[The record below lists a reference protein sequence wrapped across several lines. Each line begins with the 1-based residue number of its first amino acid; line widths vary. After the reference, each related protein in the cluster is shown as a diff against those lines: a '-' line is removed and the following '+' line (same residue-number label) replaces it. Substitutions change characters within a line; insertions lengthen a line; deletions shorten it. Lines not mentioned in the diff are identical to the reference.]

1 MCGWKGI
8 ERICGGGHIINGSST
23 IIENK
28 YTTNTIVTGR
38 NVPAVSLY
46 CNSIGHVNDVLASSI
61 QNEGLS
67 NETRELKTHEEL
79 YDTLPIFASYK
90 IKRVNYLN

>member
-61 QNEGLS
+61 YNRQEKAGTSDEEIRSLNA
-67 NETRELKTHEEL
+67 HQEL
-79 YDTLPIFASYK
+79 YDSNDA
-90 IKRVNYLN
+90 

>member
-1 MCGWKGI
+1 MCGWRGI

-61 QNEGLS
+61 YSRQEKAGMNDE
-67 NETRELKTHEEL
+67 ETRSLKAHQEL
-79 YDTLPIFASYK
+79 YDSNDA
-90 IKRVNYLN
+90 

>member
-8 ERICGGGHIINGSST
+8 ERICGGGHIINGSSM

-28 YTTNTIVTGR
+28 YMQANTI
-38 NVPAVSLY
+38 VPAVSLY

-61 QNEGLS
+61 YNEEEGM
-67 NETRELKTHEEL
+67 NDEETRSLKAHVEL
-79 YDTLPIFASYK
+79 YDRDDA
-90 IKRVNYLN
+90 

>member
-8 ERICGGGHIINGSST
+8 ERLCGGGHIINGSST

-46 CNSIGHVNDVLASSI
+46 CNSIGHVNDVLDSSI
-61 QNEGLS
+61 YSEDMNDG
-67 NETRELKTHEEL
+67 TREIQTRNEL
-79 YDTLPIFASYK
+79 YDSDHA
-90 IKRVNYLN
+90 

>member
-61 QNEGLS
+61 YNEQKEGDM
-67 NETRELKTHEEL
+67 NDEETRSLKAHQEL
-79 YDTLPIFASYK
+79 YDSDDA
-90 IKRVNYLN
+90 

>member
-8 ERICGGGHIINGSST
+8 ERICGGGHIINGSSM

-28 YTTNTIVTGR
+28 YMQANTI
-38 NVPAVSLY
+38 VPAVSLY

-61 QNEGLS
+61 YGGGDEGRTRMMD
-67 NETRELKTHEEL
+67 ETRELNTYEL
-79 YDTLPIFASYK
+79 YDNDHA
-90 IKRVNYLN
+90 

>member
-28 YTTNTIVTGR
+28 YTTNTIVTGK

-61 QNEGLS
+61 YNEDMNDGTQ
-67 NETRELKTHEEL
+67 EIQTRNEL
-79 YDTLPIFASYK
+79 YDSDHA
-90 IKRVNYLN
+90 

>member
-1 MCGWKGI
+1 MCGWRGI

-28 YTTNTIVTGR
+28 YTANTIVTGR

-61 QNEGLS
+61 YEEEGM
-67 NETRELKTHEEL
+67 NDEETRSLKAHHEL
-79 YDTLPIFASYK
+79 YDSDDA
-90 IKRVNYLN
+90 

>member
-1 MCGWKGI
+1 MCGWRGI
-8 ERICGGGHIINGSST
+8 ERLCGGGHIINGSST

-61 QNEGLS
+61 YGGGDEGRTRMMD
-67 NETRELKTHEEL
+67 ETRELNTYEL
-79 YDTLPIFASYK
+79 YDNDHA
-90 IKRVNYLN
+90 